1 MLSLHDALPIS
12 WVFYA
17 LRDAIGED
25 TLNRILSGFLD
36 KCAFKGP
43 PYPATRDFLADLYA
57 GTDEKYHP
65 LIHDMFERIVF
76 FDNRAV
82 EATATKRADGKYA
95 LTLKVHSAK
104 LVAAGKGREAEEPM
118 DEIVDIGVFSRP
130 PGGEESD
137 EKVLATDERRDG
149 KGGGR

>member
-1 MLSLHDALPIS
+1 
-12 WVFYA
+12 
-17 LRDAIGED
+17 
-25 TLNRILSGFLD
+25 
-36 KCAFKGP
+36 
-43 PYPATRDFLADLYA
+43 
-57 GTDEKYHP
+57 
-65 LIHDMFERIVF
+65 MFERIVF
-76 FDNRAV
+76 VDNRAV

-137 EKVLATDERRDG
+137 AKGLYLEQHPITGPDNTIELVPDEEPIVASIDPYTPPGDRKSSDHRKGVRTGWVVLLLPRADRGHR
-149 KGGGR
+149 